1 MTDTQIDILKTAT
14 DWAKAEMFS
23 SGFFVLFGLAFCLSS
38 YCFWQFG
45 KTDTAKA
52 YVIPLLVAGAPLLI
66 IGVGLIISNQ
76 MRLAAFP
83 DAFNTDAAGFVAS
96 EIARADKTVSGYAN
110 VFRTIPIIIIVCA
123 GLFLILKAPLWQSS
137 MLAAIAMLMVIMLV
151 DTTASA
157 RMQTYKQQMMM
168 AEKQQYG

>member
-1 MTDTQIDILKTAT
+1 MTAILLYGWSKTR
-14 DWAKAEMFS
+14 S
-23 SGFFVLFGLAFCLSS
+23 RRPLHVPLSIRFC
-38 YCFWQFG
+38 
-45 KTDTAKA
+45 
-52 YVIPLLVAGAPLLI
+52 
-66 IGVGLIISNQ
+66 
-76 MRLAAFP
+76 RLEGGCLAFP

-151 DTTASA
+151 DTNASA

>member
-52 YVIPLLVAGAPLLI
+52 YVIPLLVAGSPCNALPRKGRRKTCRRAHNL
-66 IGVGLIISNQ
+66 S
-76 MRLAAFP
+76 RL
-83 DAFNTDAAGFVAS
+83 S
-96 EIARADKTVSGYAN
+96 H
-110 VFRTIPIIIIVCA
+110 
-123 GLFLILKAPLWQSS
+123 
-137 MLAAIAMLMVIMLV
+137 
-151 DTTASA
+151 
-157 RMQTYKQQMMM
+157 
-168 AEKQQYG
+168 